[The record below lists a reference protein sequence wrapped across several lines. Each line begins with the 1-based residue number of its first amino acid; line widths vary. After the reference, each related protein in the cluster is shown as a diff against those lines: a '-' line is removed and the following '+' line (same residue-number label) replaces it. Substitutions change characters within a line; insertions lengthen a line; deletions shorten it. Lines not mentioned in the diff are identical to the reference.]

1 MCCEAWAQGWV
12 RYQERAHLVSCFGVA
27 RRNRLSRCC
36 LKNDILLV
44 SLRGWTVIWESG
56 PLSATVDPVL
66 YALQNPPSVWDVVSA
81 WQSVWIVLNVDI
93 NQDTV
98 LDSCHPGSPQLWCQI
113 PFSDHRRRG
122 ILCSGSARPWASHS
136 SRLMFWQMPL
146 SKNIIMQAASVNQC
160 AERSPVYGVW
170 QR

>member
-1 MCCEAWAQGWV
+1 MLRRPSATLWGREISKVCLSALCYSA
-12 RYQERAHLVSCFGVA
+12 A
-27 RRNRLSRCC
+27 RRSRLSRCC
-36 LKNDILLV
+36 STKKKRKRNHTLPV
-44 SLRGWTVIWESG
+44 SLKGAGQTVIWESS
-56 PLSATVDPVL
+56 PSATVDPAL
-66 YALQNPPSVWDVVSA
+66 YPQSVWDVVSA
-81 WQSVWIVLNVDI
+81 RQSVWMVVNVDI

-146 SKNIIMQAASVNQC
+146 SKNTIMQAASVNQ
-160 AERSPVYGVW
+160 
-170 QR
+170 